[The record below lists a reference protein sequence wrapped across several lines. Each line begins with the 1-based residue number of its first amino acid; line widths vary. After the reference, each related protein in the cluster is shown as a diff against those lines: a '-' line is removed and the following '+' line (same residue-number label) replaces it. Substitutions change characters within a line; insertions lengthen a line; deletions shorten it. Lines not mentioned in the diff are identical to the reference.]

1 MLAHVLRR
9 ALRSLWE
16 NLSLNLVSTGVIAA
30 ALMLAGTYLTVMV
43 NLGQIVDTWD
53 RDVHVSLY
61 FFPDVPVDRRFA
73 LKDEIEAM
81 PQVAEVRYVSEAEAR
96 AWMEERVPEV
106 TPALAELGDEVL
118 PSSLELTLVERATHP
133 AELAAVI
140 AELQRPDFE
149 DVDYGQ
155 EWVRRFDTFLSL
167 LELLGVVLGTL
178 IVTAA
183 IFLVGNTMHLVAHA
197 RRAELETM
205 KLVGATWGFV
215 AAPFVLE
222 GAIQG
227 LIAGGLTVGGLWA
240 IHNLL
245 VVRLQAAFQLAL
257 GTQMLHPLP
266 GQMQALL
273 VLVGVVLG
281 TVGCLTAIRRF
292 WTAAP

>member
-1 MLAHVLRR
+1 MLAHILRR

-73 LKDEIEAM
+73 LKDEIQAM

-106 TPALAELGDEVL
+106 APALAELGDEVL

-140 AELQRPDFE
+140 TELQRPDFE
-149 DVDYGQ
+149 EVDYGQ

-227 LIAGGLTVGGLWA
+227 LVAGGLTVGGLWA

-245 VVRLQAAFQLAL
+245 VVRLQEAFQLAL
-257 GTQMLHPLP
+257 GSQMLHPLT

-281 TVGCLTAIRRF
+281 TLGCLTAIRRF
-292 WTAAP
+292 WSAAP

>member
-43 NLGQIVDTWD
+43 NLGQIVETWD
-53 RDVHVSLY
+53 RDVHVSAY

-73 LKDEIEAM
+73 LKDEIAAM

-106 TPALAELGDEVL
+106 QGALGELGDEVL
-118 PSSLELTLVERATHP
+118 PSSLELTLVEEATHP
-133 AELAAVI
+133 AALAALI

-149 DVDYGQ
+149 EIDYGQ

-167 LELLGVVLGTL
+167 LELLGVVLGVL
-178 IVTAA
+178 ILTAA

-227 LIAGGLTVGGLWA
+227 LLAGGLTLGGLWA

-245 VVRLQAAFQLAL
+245 VVRLQEAFQLAL
-257 GTQMLHPLP
+257 GGQML
-266 GQMQALL
+266 QALPL
-273 VLVGVVLG
+273 NLQAALALVGVLLG
-281 TVGCLTAIRRF
+281 TTGCLAAIRRF
-292 WTAAP
+292 WSAAP

>member
-1 MLAHVLRR
+1 MLAHILRR

-73 LKDEIEAM
+73 LKDEIQAM

-106 TPALAELGDEVL
+106 APALAELGDEVL

-149 DVDYGQ
+149 EVDYGQ

-227 LIAGGLTVGGLWA
+227 LVAGGLTVGGLWA

-245 VVRLQAAFQLAL
+245 VVRLQEAFQLAL
-257 GTQMLHPLP
+257 GTQMLHPLT

-281 TVGCLTAIRRF
+281 TLGCLTAIRRF